1 MFRFTV
7 GRLNSSQ
14 GFKHNFKIVEGLT
27 KIAERKG
34 ISTAQL
40 SLAWVTSL
48 GDHVIPIPGS
58 S

>member
-1 MFRFTV
+1 MFQFAFS
-7 GRLNSSQ
+7 RLSTPQ
-14 GFKHNFKIVEGLT
+14 GFKHNSKIVEGLT

-40 SLAWVTSL
+40 SLAWVVSL